1 MPKNLKQLRSFV
13 GLASYYRRFVKDFS
27 AIAKPLTELT
37 KTERKWSWGEAQQR
51 AFETLQAKL
60 IKTPI
65 LAYPRYDT
73 PFILQTDASDHCI
86 GAVLSQVQEGAE
98 RVISYGSRSLKPAE
112 VNYSTTEK
120 EALSIVHFVG
130 EYRPYLLGRKFYI
143 ETDHN
148 PLTFLNKQ
156 QEPKGRLGRWA
167 IALSEFDYEVRYK
180 PGRINS
186 NANALSR
193 LPVNNARLGGLEVTL
208 KDNEEE
214 GKAGCM
220 STTTIKVA
228 QQRDEWCSAMI
239 SYLRRKELPS

>member
-1 MPKNLKQLRSFV
+1 M
-13 GLASYYRRFVKDFS
+13 
-27 AIAKPLTELT
+27 
-37 KTERKWSWGEAQQR
+37 
-51 AFETLQAKL
+51 
-60 IKTPI
+60 
-65 LAYPRYDT
+65 
-73 PFILQTDASDHCI
+73 
-86 GAVLSQVQEGAE
+86 
-98 RVISYGSRSLKPAE
+98 ISYGSRSLKPAK

-120 EALSIVHFVG
+120 EALRIVHLVG
-130 EYRPYLLGRKFYI
+130 EYRLYLLGRKLYI

-167 IALSEFDYEVRYK
+167 IALSEFDNEVGYK

-186 NANALSR
+186 KADALSH
-193 LPVNNARLGGLEVTL
+193 LPINNTQLGGLEVNP

-239 SYLRRKELPS
+239 SYLRIKELPS